1 MLRLHQDNDT
11 DDAQNKA
18 ASTIQRTWRKR
29 NDATSKYMTTEL
41 RWTDAIEDAKLKTS
55 RDAAERGL
63 DTPRARW
70 KHAVLLARKLQDGND
85 NPNLPGDD
93 HDDHDAQRKHLETQ
107 HWLELVDGKHRYGSN
122 LKWYHQKW
130 CQSDTSDNFF
140 KWLDKGEGRTIS
152 LKECPREQLE
162 KERITYLTAEQRLNY
177 LVEIDSEGKLRW
189 ARNRELVDTSAGHWK
204 DAGSGGGIV
213 PEDSPAG
220 TIHGP
225 AANISPLSSRSS
237 LNTPMHYAE
246 PISGK
251 SKVTRMMKKY
261 LTVHG
266 IINRLLRKTVRR
278 NTWIY
283 VSDKKFNLFIGIK
296 ETGGFQHSSLLAGGQ
311 VTSAGLITVK
321 EGIIHT
327 LSPLSGHYRTTIDP
341 FHHFIDVLASRGV
354 DMSKAKISKAEAALW
369 GIEHITKVKKAA
381 SRVSQQGKTKGRE
394 QVQSA
399 MHDGWKRDVFEGRKQ
414 QDS

>member
-1 MLRLHQDNDT
+1 MPHHDSDTNDT
-11 DDAQNKA
+11 RNGA
-18 ASTIQRTWRKR
+18 ARTIQRTWRKR

-63 DTPRARW
+63 DTPRSRW
-70 KHAVLLARKLQDGND
+70 KHAVLLASKLQDGND
-85 NPNLPGDD
+85 NLNLPGDD

-107 HWLELVDGKHRYGSN
+107 HWLELVDGY
-122 LKWYHQKW
+122 WYHQKW
-130 CQSDTSDNFF
+130 YQSNTSDNFF
-140 KWLDKGEGRTIS
+140 KWLDKGEGKAIS

-177 LVEIDSEGKLRW
+177 LVEVDSEGKLRW
-189 ARNRELVDTSAGHWK
+189 ARNKELVDTSAGHWK
-204 DAGSGGGIV
+204 DAGNGGGII

-220 TIHGP
+220 IIHGP
-225 AANISPLSSRSS
+225 RDHDNISPLSSQSS
-237 LNTPMHYAE
+237 LSTPMHYAE
-246 PISGK
+246 PISGR
-251 SKVTRMMKKY
+251 SKVTRTLKNY

-266 IINRLLRKTVRR
+266 IINRLLRKT
-278 NTWIY
+278 
-283 VSDKKFNLFIGIK
+283 DKQFNLFIGIK

-321 EGIIHT
+321 EGLIHT

-341 FHHFIDVLASRGV
+341 FHHFIEVLASRGV
-354 DMSKAKISKAEAALW
+354 NMSKAKISKAEAALW

-381 SRVSQQGKTKGRE
+381 SRVSQQGKTKARE
-394 QVQSA
+394 QVGQMQSTMYA
-399 MHDGWKRDVFEGRKQ
+399 GWKRDVFEGRRQ
-414 QDS
+414 QDDCKD